1 MTGRMDKK
9 KNGFWGADRM
19 AKQVKTLTAK
29 PDGMSLIPRIHMVG
43 ENGLHGVVLCLWH
56 MHKK

>member
-1 MTGRMDKK
+1 MDK

-29 PDGMSLIPRIHMVG
+29 PDGMSLIPRIHMVEG